1 MAILVRYS
9 YLECF
14 LDYRTQ
20 ATMSKIKTT
29 AAFNNKVN
37 SRHVIRIDDTAIGDD
52 AQV

>member
-1 MAILVRYS
+1 MFSRLSDAGDDVKN
-9 YLECF
+9 
-14 LDYRTQ
+14 Q
-20 ATMSKIKTT
+20 NN